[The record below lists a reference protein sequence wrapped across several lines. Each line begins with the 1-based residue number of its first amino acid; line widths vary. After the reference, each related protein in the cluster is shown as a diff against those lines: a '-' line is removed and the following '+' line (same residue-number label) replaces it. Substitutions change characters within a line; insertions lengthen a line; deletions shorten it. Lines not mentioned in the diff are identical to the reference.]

1 MKKNMRKIAGI
12 LMIAAIIVTSMNL
25 SQAQQNKQEGPPP
38 LPNSTQIKKMVA
50 ELSSSLKLN
59 DEQNKQ
65 VFNLYTSHFKE
76 VSAKIEASKP
86 SRKEMEALR
95 SKFEKDIKSLLTA
108 EQQIEF
114 ENFNKK
120 HAPDHNGQP
129 KPNS

>member
-1 MKKNMRKIAGI
+1 MRKIARI
-12 LMIAAIIVTSMNL
+12 LMIVAIIATSVNL
-25 SQAQQNKQEGPPP
+25 SQAQQQGPPP
-38 LPNSTQIKKMVA
+38 IPNSTQIKKMVA
-50 ELSSSLKLN
+50 ELSNSLKLN

-76 VSAKIEASKP
+76 ISAKTEASKP

-114 ENFNKK
+114 ENFNKE
-120 HAPDHNGQP
+120 HAPDQKGQP
-129 KPNS
+129 GPNR